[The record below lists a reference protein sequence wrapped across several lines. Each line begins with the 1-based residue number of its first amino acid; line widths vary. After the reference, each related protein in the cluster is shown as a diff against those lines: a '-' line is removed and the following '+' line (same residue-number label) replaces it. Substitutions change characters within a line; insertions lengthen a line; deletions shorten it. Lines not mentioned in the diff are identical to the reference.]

1 MSDSEP
7 KKSTATTEP
16 NQVLP
21 ALARLLAR
29 QSARHCLAQK
39 AIPDPSS
46 PGGQDCDASRSLDS
60 TTKPA

>member
-1 MSDSEP
+1 MSDAEP

-29 QSARHCLAQK
+29 QAARHFLAQK
-39 AIPDPSS
+39 AIPEPSS
-46 PGGQDCDASRSLDS
+46 PGDRDCNATRSSDS